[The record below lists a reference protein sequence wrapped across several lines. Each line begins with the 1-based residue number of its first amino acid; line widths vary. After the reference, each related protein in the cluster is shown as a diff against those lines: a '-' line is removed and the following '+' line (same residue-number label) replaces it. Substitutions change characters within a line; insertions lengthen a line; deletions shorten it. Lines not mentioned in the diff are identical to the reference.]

1 MSSALPTPAALP
13 RRARP
18 LTHAIQT
25 ALLCSALA
33 HQNATAQVAAETPS
47 APGGVA
53 QMPAVTVTGSGLGG
67 TTEGT
72 NSYTT
77 ESMSTATGLTLAPRE
92 TPQSVSVVTRQ
103 QIEDQGLRDTAAI
116 LSSAPGIS
124 MTRSDSNRYSFSA
137 RGFAIDNIQ
146 FDGLASPILS
156 QWNYG
161 STDMD
166 AAIYDRVEVVRG
178 ATGLMTGSGN
188 PSAAVNFIRKR
199 PLRDFAASANVSV
212 GSWDY
217 LRGEADLSVPLTENG
232 KIRSR
237 FVAAYSQS
245 DSNVTFLDSRR
256 RTFYGVVSADLTPDT
271 VLTASVEYQRS
282 ISNGFGSGFPLFY
295 SDGSRTDFNRSV
307 ANNARWARQ
316 DTETTTYFV
325 DLTHR
330 FANDWKLRAAYSHN
344 DGDYRMKQVYRGG
357 YPDRVTGAIS
367 QRPNFA
373 NYDGVRKRDDI
384 HLSLNAPFQLFGLRH
399 EVAVGW
405 MSIDDHSDI
414 QQYAMVGPAPAIG
427 SYFNWRQDHIQ
438 EPTWSGA
445 KSPADDV
452 RTKQT
457 GTYVVG
463 RFALAEPLHLIVGGR
478 WSDWDTNQVSF
489 GRASKYKI
497 SKQFTPYAGLI
508 YDINSTYT
516 AYASYTEIFL
526 PQNARDTSGSI
537 LPPVDGKSYEIGLKG
552 AYLEGQLNASA
563 ALFQTRQ
570 NNLAQVIPGSS
581 VPGFPTMQASRAV
594 SGAKVEGIDL
604 EATGQLMPG
613 WNVSASYTHFT
624 AKDADGKPI
633 NTSHPRSLFKL
644 YTTYRLPGD
653 LHRLTVGGGV
663 DWQSRMYQSAASPRG
678 NVDVEQGSYALV
690 NLMAKYDFSKR
701 VSATLNVNN
710 VFDRKYY
717 DQIGFFSQGWWG
729 APRNVMLTL
738 RAQY

>member
-1 MSSALPTPAALP
+1 MSSALPTPAAPP

-33 HQNATAQVAAETPS
+33 HQNASAQVAAETQS

-53 QMPAVTVTGSGLGG
+53 QMPAVTVTGASLGG

-103 QIEDQGLRDTAAI
+103 QIEDQGLRDTGAI
-116 LSSAPGIS
+116 LASAPGIS
-124 MTRSDSNRYSFSA
+124 VTRSDSNRYSFSA
-137 RGFAIDNIQ
+137 RGFSIDNFQ
-146 FDGLASPILS
+146 FDGLSTPILS
-156 QWNYG
+156 LWNYG
-161 STDMD
+161 TTDID

-178 ATGLMTGSGN
+178 ATGLMNGSGN
-188 PSAAVNFIRKR
+188 PSAAVNFVRKR
-199 PLRDFAASANVSV
+199 PLRDFAASASV
-212 GSWDY
+212 GAGSWDKI
-217 LRGEADLSVPLTENG
+217 RGEADLSVPLTENG

-237 FVAAYSQS
+237 VVAAYSQGN
-245 DSNVTFLDSRR
+245 SNVTFLDARS

-271 VLTASVEYQRS
+271 VLTASVEYQRN
-282 ISNGFGSGFPLFY
+282 ISHGFGSGFPLFY

-307 ANNARWARQ
+307 ANNTPWARQ
-316 DTETTTYFV
+316 DTESTTYFV

-330 FANDWKLRAAYSHN
+330 FANDWKLRAAYSHS
-344 DGDYRMKQVYRGG
+344 DGKYRMKQLFRGG
-357 YPDRVTGAIS
+357 YPDRATGLGMTS
-367 QRPNFA
+367 NFA
-373 NYDGVRKRDDI
+373 NYDGRRDRDDI
-384 HLSLNAPFQLFGLRH
+384 HLSLNAPFTLFGLRH
-399 EVAVGW
+399 EIGAGW
-405 MSIDDHSDI
+405 MSIDDQSDI
-414 QQYAMVGPAPAIG
+414 QQYAMVGPKPAVG
-427 SYFNWRQDHIQ
+427 SYFNWRQDHIA
-438 EPTWSGA
+438 EPTWSDR
-445 KSPADDV
+445 KTTADDL

-457 GTYVVG
+457 GAYIVG
-463 RFALAEPLHLIVGGR
+463 RFALAEPLHLIAGGR
-478 WSDWDTNQVSF
+478 WSDWKTTQNYF
-489 GRASKYKI
+489 GSRREYKVNN
-497 SKQFTPYAGLI
+497 QFTPYAGLI
-508 YDINSTYT
+508 YDINKTYT
-516 AYASYTEIFL
+516 AYASYTEIFQ

-537 LPPVDGKSYEIGLKG
+537 LPPIDGKSYEVGLKA
-552 AYLEGQLNASA
+552 AYLEGRLNASA

-570 NNLAQVIPGSS
+570 NNLAQTIPGSS
-581 VPGFPTMQASRAV
+581 VPGFPNMQASRAV

-604 EATGQLMPG
+604 EASGQLAPG
-613 WNVSASYTHFT
+613 WNLSASYTHFT
-624 AKDADGKPI
+624 ARDADGKPI

-690 NLMAKYDFSKR
+690 NLMARFDFSKQ

-710 VFDRKYY
+710 LFDRKYY
-717 DQIGFFSQGWWG
+717 DQIGFYSQGWWG